1 MGMEDEAD
9 LENFILSF
17 QYYFRHF
24 YGPTYPRDM
33 ITHHLL
39 DTMKSLFHQ
48 AKRLVDAKKQHPSK
62 KNVSVWETCQ
72 ELATKTESI
81 TTVRPNMTKVLK
93 SPLVQNLLLAYDEIT
108 NYAEDLPP
116 AQETSTENDLLIKIV
131 NIVKGEYP
139 LGATIKVYA
148 NGDICIARVMAGGAA
163 DRCGSI
169 QPGDQILEINNIPVS
184 FKSPEEVLEILNS
197 TPDGVVTFKLVPG
210 KDNSKAKVGKSKRYV
225 RALFDYMGY
234 VDQYQPCKEAA
245 LNFQNGDILE
255 VYVTGD
261 PFWQQA
267 RIIGHG
273 SLITAPIYEDDTTTT
288 SEAST
293 STFDA
298 SKKLEVGLIPTEMV
312 LMKGRNYTFEP
323 ISQRFY
329 EFVDVLEPGEIRPV
343 ILIGAPC
350 VGRNSIKSRLIASN
364 PLKYAAP
371 VPHTSR
377 PPRPNER
384 HGVDYYFAS
393 RSQMETWIAA
403 GHFVEYG
410 ELHNNLYG
418 TMDQAVFQLM
428 RQGKVPVICAHPL
441 SLRILRSA
449 LFKPVI
455 VFVEPPH
462 FSLLKQMRMKARAK
476 SSFSGNYLTEQ
487 DFAHIISYSAQMSA
501 EYSKLTDFRV
511 VNGVLEE
518 AVAEIIRILRD
529 FETLP
534 SWVPEDW
541 ILSKG
546 FKNSCC

>member
-1 MGMEDEAD
+1 MEDPD
-9 LENFILSF
+9 LDNFTLSF

-33 ITHHLL
+33 IMHHLL
-39 DTMKSLFHQ
+39 DSMKPLFQQ
-48 AKRLVDAKKQHPSK
+48 ARRLVDAKKQQPSK
-62 KNVSVWETCQ
+62 RAGNVSAWETCQ
-72 ELATKTESI
+72 ELAAKAESLNSI
-81 TTVRPNMTKVLK
+81 RPNTTKMLK
-93 SPLVQNLLLAYDEIT
+93 SPLVQNLFLAYDEIT

-116 AQETSTENDLLIKIV
+116 AQESSTENDVLIKIV
-131 NIVKGEYP
+131 NIVKGDYP
-139 LGATIKVYA
+139 LGATIKVYG
-148 NGDICIARVMAGGAA
+148 NGDICVARVMAGGAA

-184 FKSPEEVLEILNS
+184 FKSPDEVLSILNS
-197 TPDGVVTFKLVPG
+197 TENGIVTFKLIP
-210 KDNSKAKVGKSKRYV
+210 SKEASKSRISKSKRYV
-225 RALFDYMGY
+225 RALFDYMGCA
-234 VDQYQPCKEAA
+234 DQLQPCREAA

-255 VYVTGD
+255 IYVSGD
-261 PFWQQA
+261 SYWQQA
-267 RIIGHG
+267 RVVGHG
-273 SLITAPIYEDDTTTT
+273 SLITAPLYDDDTTTT
-288 SEAST
+288 SDAST
-293 STFDA
+293 STCDT
-298 SKKLEVGLIPTEMV
+298 SRRLEVGLIPTEMV
-312 LMKGRNYTFEP
+312 LNRNYTFEP

-343 ILIGAPC
+343 VIIGAPC
-350 VGRNSIKSRLIASN
+350 VGRSTLKSRLIASN
-364 PLKYAAP
+364 PLKYASP

-384 HGVDYYFAS
+384 HGVDYYFVTRA
-393 RSQMETWIAA
+393 QMENWIAT
-403 GHFVEYG
+403 GNFVEYG
-410 ELHNNLYG
+410 ELNHNLYG

-441 SLRILRSA
+441 SLRLLRSA

-455 VFVEPPH
+455 VFIEPPH
-462 FSLLKQMRMKARAK
+462 FSLLKQTRLKCRAK
-476 SSFSGNYLTEQ
+476 SSFTQTYMTEQ

-501 EYSKLTDFRV
+501 DYSKLVDFRI

-518 AVAEIIRILRD
+518 AIAELIRIIRD